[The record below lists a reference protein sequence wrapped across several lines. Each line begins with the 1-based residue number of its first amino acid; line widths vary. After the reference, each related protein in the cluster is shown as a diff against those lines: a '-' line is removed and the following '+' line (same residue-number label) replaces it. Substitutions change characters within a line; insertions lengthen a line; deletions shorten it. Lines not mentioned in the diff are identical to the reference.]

1 MFSMK
6 KGAIVALLL
15 PFLFTAGCGMA
26 NQGADNNRRN
36 QDNALQNVTN
46 RDNDRTN
53 VNDGR
58 NVNDQM
64 NVTDNRDAN
73 RNNNNMEVADKAADK
88 VAELKEV
95 SSANVITTNRN
106 AYVAVVLKGNPKGNL
121 TNELKGKISKK
132 VKEADNNIN
141 NVFVSANPDFVDRM
155 RNYGDRIQNGEPIE
169 GMFEEF
175 GETINRIFPNQR

>member
-1 MFSMK
+1 MFNMK
-6 KGAIVALLL
+6 KSAIAALLL
-15 PFLFTAGCGMA
+15 PLLFTAGCGMG

-73 RNNNNMEVADKAADK
+73 REDNNMEVADKAADK
-88 VAELKEV
+88 VAELKEIR
-95 SSANVITTNRN
+95 SANVITTNRN
-106 AYVAVVLKGNPKGNL
+106 AYVAVVLKGNPKGNV
-121 TNELKGKISKK
+121 TNELKEKISKK
-132 VKEADNNIN
+132 VKETDNNIN

-155 RNYGDRIQNGEPIE
+155 TNYGDRIQNGEPIE
-169 GMFEEF
+169 GLFEEF
-175 GETINRIFPNQR
+175 GETINRVFPNQR